1 VQTELVGDL
10 SSVHGVGQ
18 ILLVGEDQ
26 EESIP
31 EFVLVEHALKLLTS
45 LDNTVTIVAVNDE
58 DDTLGVLEVMSPQR
72 ADLVLSTDIPYG
84 EGDVLVLD
92 GLDVETCADVSLGCR
107 AL

>member
-1 VQTELVGDL
+1 MQTELVGDL
-10 SSVHGVGQ
+10 SGVHGVGQ

-26 EESIP
+26 EESIS

-58 DDTLGVLEVMSPQR
+58 DDTLGVLEVMSPER
-72 ADLVLSTDIPYG
+72 SDLVLSTDIPDVELG
-84 EGDVLVLD
+84 VLVCD
-92 GLDVETCADVSLGCR
+92 SLDVETCADVSLGCR